1 MLPQHISVVLDTR
14 IKIHPCSSFCVL
26 YSSISS
32 SSSLPA
38 ITWSAPVK
46 FEKETKS
53 DLSFTSVFGYAV
65 SYIFPAFQ
73 NQNPTHA
80 SKLKPSCIFVTHIA
94 LFAVDL
100 IQRNYF
106 IHERKHNKGQEETG
120 SVPVLTH
127 THPGN

>member
-1 MLPQHISVVLDTR
+1 MLPQHSSVVLDTR
-14 IKIHPCSSFCVL
+14 IKTHPCSSFCVL

-38 ITWSAPVK
+38 ITWSTLVK

-80 SKLKPSCIFVTHIA
+80 SKLKPSCISVTCID

-100 IQRNYF
+100 IQRNYLYT
-106 IHERKHNKGQEETG
+106 RKKNNKGQEEIG